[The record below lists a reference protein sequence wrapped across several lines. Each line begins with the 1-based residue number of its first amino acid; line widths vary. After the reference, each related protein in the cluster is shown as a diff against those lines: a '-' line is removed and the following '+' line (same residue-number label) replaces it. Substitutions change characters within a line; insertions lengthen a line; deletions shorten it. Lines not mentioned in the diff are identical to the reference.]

1 MNKDWSEKNKKVQL
15 LIKKATLS
23 EGIAGLLSL
32 RDELMAEMLSWRDTL
47 KDEDF
52 SAIPYINAKGYHS
65 KTIAYSLWHIFRIED
80 IVANSLIQGKEQV
93 FFSGGYDKKTKSPI
107 ITTGNELIK
116 EQIADFSRQLDI
128 TALYEYIKAV
138 KESTD
143 DWLKKIEYSDLKI
156 RFTAEDKQR
165 LFDLGT
171 VSTDE
176 NAAWLIDYWCG
187 KDIKGLILMPFSRH
201 WIMHIEA
208 ALRIKAKIQKK

>member
-1 MNKDWSEKNKKVQL
+1 MNKDWSKKNKKVQL
-15 LIKKATLS
+15 LLKKATLS
-23 EGIAGLLSL
+23 EGIAEFISL

-52 SAIPYINAKGYHS
+52 SAMPYINAKGYHS

-93 FFSGGYDKKTKSPI
+93 LFSGGYDKKTKSPI

-187 KDIKGLILMPFSRH
+187 KDVKGLIFMPFSRH

-208 ALRIKAKIQKK
+208 ALRIKVKIQKK